1 MNKMNLEKET
11 ICGYEVSSMM
21 KRLWAMELEM
31 VEKFVSVCEEYG
43 LKYWMMGGTLLGA
56 VRHKGFIPWDN
67 DIDLAMPRKD
77 FNRLLEIGPE
87 VFTKPL
93 FFQTPVTEGAKYY
106 CNYVKI
112 RNENGTAASRDD
124 YETGIN
130 CGVFIDIFCLDEIPD
145 SGVKRKLYFRQ
156 LSEIAKMSRFALG
169 KKLKGGLINKAKH
182 FLQKAVYSLMK
193 KPNAAELFK
202 FYQRKAGRFAGA
214 KKECIAHLAFGY
226 HTNFV
231 WDRKDWDEMVKMPFE
246 YLELS
251 APKGF
256 DAVLRRQYGNYMQ
269 IPEDKTTHDYID
281 FDPDIP
287 YISYFGDYGRQ
298 KPFI

>member
-1 MNKMNLEKET
+1 MKKMNLDKET
-11 ICGYEVSSMM
+11 ICGYEVSARM
-21 KRLWAMELEM
+21 KRLWALELEM

-77 FNRLLEIGPE
+77 FNKLLEIGPE

-93 FFQTPVTEGAKYY
+93 FFQTPVTERSKYY
-106 CNYVKI
+106 SNFVKI

-145 SGVKRKLYFRQ
+145 SRVNRKLYFRQ

-182 FLQKAVYSLMK
+182 SLQKAVYSLMK
-193 KPNAAELFK
+193 KPNAAELFNL
-202 FYQRKAGRFAGA
+202 YQRKAGRFARA
-214 KKECIAHLAFGY
+214 KKERVAHLAFGY
-226 HTNFV
+226 HPYFIWN
-231 WDRKDWDEMVKMPFE
+231 RKDWEEVVKMPFE

-251 APKGF
+251 APKEY
-256 DAVLRRQYGNYMQ
+256 DAVLRQQYGNYMQ
-269 IPEDKTTHDYID
+269 IPEDKSTHDYID

-287 YISYFGDYGRQ
+287 YISYFGDNGR
-298 KPFI
+298 